1 MKGSTTLASLGGCS
15 EKGSRDILEQAK
27 EELQILEA
35 QQPNR
40 FNYLKLEL
48 KSFISFLE
56 SHSLI
61 LSEKDECVKVLTWAA
76 TDSTSVSVSS
86 SAATQG
92 LFCLFNSS
100 LLVSF
105 LFFSFV
111 CLRLRLCCWLFTASS
126 TCKKRKKVVHENQET
141 MEGQMHKF
149 QRVDRLDAVFERAR
163 ACLDKIQQFKQFIS
177 GES

>member
-61 LSEKDECVKVLTWAA
+61 LSEKDECVKVLTWAP

-105 LFFSFV
+105 LFFCVLTTSIV
-111 CLRLRLCCWLFTASS
+111 LL
-126 TCKKRKKVVHENQET
+126 VVYSIVNLQE
-141 MEGQMHKF
+141 E
-149 QRVDRLDAVFERAR
+149 E
-163 ACLDKIQQFKQFIS
+163 
-177 GES
+177 ESRT